1 MNVKNFIVAG
11 IIGGIADF
19 LLGWLFY
26 GILFRDYFGGGDPNL
41 SFIFAGCMSF
51 GFLMSY
57 TYNALTTLNTLTG
70 GAKAGAGIGV
80 FTGLMENFFRSS
92 MEANPNFQ
100 MMAMDVAICILM
112 GAGVGA
118 AVAATIGALSKKQAV

>member
-1 MNVKNFIVAG
+1 MNVKNFILAG

-41 SFIFAGCMSF
+41 TFIFAGCMSF

-57 TYNALTTLNTLTG
+57 IYNGLTTLNTLG
-70 GAKAGAGIGV
+70 AGAKAGAGIGAIS
-80 FTGLMENFFRSS
+80 GLMENFFRTS
-92 MEANPNFQ
+92 MEAQANYQ
-100 MMAMDVAICILM
+100 MMTIDTAICLLM

-118 AVAATIGALSKKQAV
+118 VVAASIGAMTKKAV